1 MDLPKNLKKVVEI
14 LSLLPGLGPRQSLRL
29 AFYLLK
35 KDEKFKKEFLA
46 SFSDFFSNIKLC
58 EKCYFPYQSKNKE
71 DKLCEICKD
80 KTRNPFIICVVEK
93 ETDLLTIEKTK
104 KYEGLYHI
112 LGGLLK
118 NFEKEKIKELR
129 IDSLLKRIKEDKPR
143 PKEIILALNPTS
155 EGNLTSY
162 YLEKL
167 IKNLKLNIKISRL
180 ATGLPF
186 GGEVEFAD
194 SETLIK
200 ALEGRK

>member
-1 MDLPKNLKKVVEI
+1 MDVPKSIKKVVEI
-14 LSLLPGLGPRQSLRL
+14 LSQLPGLGPRQSLRL

-35 KDEKFKKEFLA
+35 KDENFKKKFLE
-46 SFSDFFSNIKLC
+46 SLNEFFSKTRLC
-58 EKCYFPYQSKNKE
+58 QKCYFPFEPLNDD
-71 DKLCEICKD
+71 DKYCEICKD
-80 KTRNPFIICVVEK
+80 KKRNHSLLCIVEK

-104 KYEGLYHI
+104 RYQGVYHI

-118 NFEKEKIKELR
+118 EFEKEKIKELR
-129 IDSLLKRIKEDKPR
+129 IDSLLKRIKEEK
-143 PKEIILALNPTS
+143 PKEIILALSPTS
-155 EGNLTSY
+155 EGNLTSF

-167 IKNLKLNIKISRL
+167 IKNLKLNVKITRL

-200 ALEGRK
+200 AFENRK